1 MAVVG
6 LSSNPSRPSQRV
18 AVYLQEQGYRIVPV
32 NPNVTDLQGEP
43 CYPNLA
49 AIPHPVEL
57 VDIFRRS
64 EEVLLVIDEAIQI
77 GAKVVWMQL
86 GVINQA
92 AGNRAE
98 EAGLDVVM
106 GMCTAIKHR
115 NLAKAEKLQQ
125 RSIKRRQKGL
135 AKRQPST

>member
-1 MAVVG
+1 M
-6 LSSNPSRPSQRV
+6 
-18 AVYLQEQGYRIVPV
+18 PV

-64 EEVLLVIDEAIQI
+64 EEGLLVIDEAIQI

-106 GMCTAIKHR
+106 GMCTAIKNR

>member
-77 GAKVVWMQL
+77 GVKVVWMQL

-106 GMCTAIKHR
+106 SMCTAIKHR

>member
-6 LSSNPSRPSQRV
+6 LSSNPSRPSHRV

-77 GAKVVWMQL
+77 GAKVVWMQM

-98 EAGLDVVM
+98 ETGLDVVM
-106 GMCTAIKHR
+106 GMCTAIKNR

-125 RSIKRRQKGL
+125 RLKKRRQRGL

>member
-6 LSSNPSRPSQRV
+6 LSSNPSRPSHRV

-98 EAGLDVVM
+98 ETGLDVVM
-106 GMCTAIKHR
+106 GMCTAIKNR

>member
-6 LSSNPSRPSQRV
+6 LSSNPSRPSHRV

-98 EAGLDVVM
+98 ETGLDVVM
-106 GMCTAIKHR
+106 GMCTAIKNR

-125 RSIKRRQKGL
+125 RLIKRRQKGL